1 MIVNLWFQVAPL
13 QSMEVGKLK
22 KRIADFETKQSD
34 FRKTFN
40 KMRFFQF
47 KCKRP
52 YDYLAQANVLI
63 MDMEKDMKS
72 LQTSAVLFEVDVPK
86 FENLH
91 DCR

>member
-1 MIVNLWFQVAPL
+1 
-13 QSMEVGKLK
+13 MEVGKLK

-47 KCKRP
+47 KCKRT